1 MKTHKIMALFT
12 AMILFQ
18 TLGAQSNEDHYVG
31 TFSNQQSGLVL
42 SMGKA
47 SDGTY
52 QGFFQLQG
60 QQYSFSNGAKILGMI
75 NAEYQYNGSAFA
87 FSLSRLLGDY
97 YVTSEGVSIPV
108 TKTVDQ
114 PVAAPKAS
122 ANTGTATTKTST
134 SMTTPTTTTASS
146 KTTSTSAPAA
156 SGARV
161 GDPYS
166 GYTFQSPGGWKSQE
180 ASGGFVLN
188 KVGSQIPIGVSPHE
202 YKTLNEIRAQVID
215 ANDAQSNTY
224 LKGQTQAYGSN
235 ALLIRFDGTAQG
247 KPVVIEMISILS
259 PNGGGVT
266 IAATGDKSLYTA
278 EYTTLLKSIANSVQ
292 FSKPQVSG
300 IAEQWKQKIKGK
312 RLDYYK
318 TGNGMADH
326 YIIHVC
332 SDGVFVYKNDNSYS
346 SSNAYSDFS
355 YASAGADGGK
365 WQVIARAGQPTL
377 ILRFNDGRVWEYTM
391 TTGQAGN
398 ELLLNGKR
406 YFVQAGTMCN

>member
-1 MKTHKIMALFT
+1 M
-12 AMILFQ
+12 
-18 TLGAQSNEDHYVG
+18 
-31 TFSNQQSGLVL
+31 
-42 SMGKA
+42 
-47 SDGTY
+47 
-52 QGFFQLQG
+52 
-60 QQYSFSNGAKILGMI
+60 
-75 NAEYQYNGSAFA
+75 
-87 FSLSRLLGDY
+87 
-97 YVTSEGVSIPV
+97 
-108 TKTVDQ
+108 
-114 PVAAPKAS
+114 
-122 ANTGTATTKTST
+122 
-134 SMTTPTTTTASS
+134 
-146 KTTSTSAPAA
+146 
-156 SGARV
+156 
-161 GDPYS
+161 
-166 GYTFQSPGGWKSQE
+166 
-180 ASGGFVLN
+180 
-188 KVGSQIPIGVSPHE
+188 GSQIPIGVSPHE

-215 ANDAQSNTY
+215 ANDAQSNTF